1 MQKLRESRPGNWLRG
16 GAAAEAPDPVHARSG
31 AAPGETGVFA
41 GVGGTTRPISSYRFR
56 PLKVPPGAPRN
67 EPDAAALQ
75 RANPRLSYEAAYS
88 RMYTHADN
96 AGLRAEI
103 NREHLGA
110 SMGAVG

>member
-1 MQKLRESRPGNWLRG
+1 VVARPRRPLIWR
-16 GAAAEAPDPVHARSG
+16 APDQGLRLGKQASSPVSG
-31 AAPGETGVFA
+31 GDNPAIA
-41 GVGGTTRPISSYRFR
+41 SYRFR

>member
-1 MQKLRESRPGNWLRG
+1 MR
-16 GAAAEAPDPVHARSG
+16 ARSG

-41 GVGGTTRPISSYRFR
+41 GVGGDNPAIASYRFR

-88 RMYTHADN
+88 RMYN
-96 AGLRAEI
+96 ARGQRRLASRDKSRASR
-103 NREHLGA
+103 REHGGGA
-110 SMGAVG
+110 GVKFAAVHG